1 MKENIRHVHIESVNS
16 SCTWDK
22 EFTFNTARKIRKFHS
37 SIPSYFP
44 TPLVRLDAMAKKLGL
59 SSILVKDESKRF
71 ALNAFKCLGGSWCI
85 ANYIADALGIPES
98 ELTFERLTRPDVKAT
113 LGDLH
118 FVTATDGN
126 HGRGVAWTAARLGF
140 KSAVFMPKGS
150 VPERLANIQAL
161 GSDASMTDMNYDDT
175 VKYAKA
181 FAEANGWPLV
191 QDTSFAGYEE
201 VPLRI
206 MQGYLTMAL
215 EIVDEIQKVPTHLF
229 IQAGLGSLAG
239 ALAGFFADYYGD
251 SKPIVT
257 IIEPHNA
264 NCLFKTAEAHDGK
277 IHEVTGDLKTIM
289 AGLACG
295 IPCSIAWDLLEA
307 HAENYIC
314 MSDYIAANGMRVL
327 GNPYGN
333 DKRIISGESGA
344 SGFGFLYELMTND
357 SLEYLRRELEIDS
370 GSRVL
375 CISTEGDTDRENY
388 RRIVWEGLYGREI

>member
-1 MKENIRHVHIESVNS
+1 MTESIRHVQIESVNS
-16 SCTWDK
+16 SCIWDK
-22 EFTFNTARKIRKFHS
+22 DFTLNTARRTRKFHS

-44 TPLVRLDAMAKKLGL
+44 TPLVRLDSLAKKLGL
-59 SSILVKDESKRF
+59 ASIHVKDESKRF

-85 ANYIADALGIPES
+85 ANYVAEALKIPES
-98 ELTFERLTRPDVKAT
+98 ELTFERLTRPDVKAA
-113 LGDLH
+113 LGDTH

-126 HGRGVAWTAARLGF
+126 HGRGVAWTASRLGL
-140 KSAVFMPKGS
+140 KSVVFMPKGS
-150 VPERLANIQAL
+150 APERLANIQAW
-161 GSDASMTDMNYDDT
+161 GAEASITDVNYDDT
-175 VKYAKA
+175 VKLAKD
-181 FAEANGWPLV
+181 FAETNGWPLI
-191 QDTSFAGYEE
+191 QDTSFHSYEAI
-201 VPLRI
+201 PLRI

-215 EIVDEIQKVPTHLF
+215 EIVDELPKVPTHLF

-239 ALAGFFADYYGD
+239 ALAGFFADYYGP
-251 SKPIVT
+251 SKPVIT

-264 NCLFKTAEAHDGK
+264 NCLFRTAEAHDGH
-277 IHEVTGDLKTIM
+277 IHTVTGDLKTIM

-295 IPCSIAWDLLEA
+295 IPCSIAWELLEA
-307 HAENYIC
+307 HAENYIS
-314 MSDYIAANGMRVL
+314 MPDYVAANGMRVL

-344 SGFGFLYELMTND
+344 AGFGFLYELMTND
-357 SLEYLRRELEIDS
+357 SLEYIRRELEIDA